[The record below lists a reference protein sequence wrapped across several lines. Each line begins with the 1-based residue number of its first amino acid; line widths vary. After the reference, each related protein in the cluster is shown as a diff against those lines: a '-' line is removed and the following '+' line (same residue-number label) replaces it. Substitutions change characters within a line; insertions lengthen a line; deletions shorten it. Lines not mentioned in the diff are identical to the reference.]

1 VQTVWF
7 IVLTIIALLV
17 SVLNVY
23 STRTV
28 LSKAS
33 KEEGVDAEKEKG
45 SAVVLVT
52 LLFIMCTGTSFVAGS
67 MEISLKLIGYYI
79 GITIIMCLVPVV
91 FLKLRKKHELLSNLV
106 PVFAI
111 FVLFYPMSEL
121 INMMFTVWKE
131 ITDIPYPYINF
142 ISWWWE

>member
-1 VQTVWF
+1 MLKREGFSSSFSNF
-7 IVLTIIALLV
+7 IVYY
-17 SVLNVY
+17 VY
-23 STRTV
+23 
-28 LSKAS
+28 
-33 KEEGVDAEKEKG
+33 GN
-45 SAVVLVT
+45 
-52 LLFIMCTGTSFVAGS
+52 FFVAGS